1 MKKRILILL
10 ALLSVGVLAFAA
22 SRNYPTEPASFDIG
36 TDSLMIMAPRLV
48 SAKDWDA
55 TTAYSHGDMCRNT
68 NRHNLTYWNVSG
80 TTNGSLSATMPSHL
94 GGDVADGGT
103 NVWRRIPPRERLGFA
118 VVNQGSNAI
127 WIAVGH
133 DAVVNSG
140 IYLLSGGSY
149 WVDNNAMQDA
159 VYAISS
165 AATNTAG
172 TQEW

>member
-55 TTAYSHGDMCRNT
+55 TTAYSHGDMVRNT

-80 TTNGSLSATMPSHL
+80 VTNGSLSATMPSHL
-94 GGDVADGGT
+94 GGDVTDGGT
-103 NVWRRIPPRERLGFA
+103 NIWRRIPPTERMGFA
-118 VVNQGSNAI
+118 IVNQGTNDVWLAI
-127 WIAVGH
+127 GYPAV
-133 DAVVNSG
+133 ANSG
-140 IYLLSGGSY
+140 IYLAPSGSFWIDGVELQAA
-149 WVDNNAMQDA
+149 VD
-159 VYAISS
+159 AISLVS
-165 AATNTAG
+165 SNRVV
-172 TQEW
+172 TQEY